1 MVKTGKLT
9 DAEKFYIEQ
18 NPDHLTIKEMADK
31 LDRSLPLVGKHYK
44 EAEANKVPDPPKT
57 AEEVKNESR
66 MFKLMGRKE
75 RKGQHVA
82 TVMTP
87 AASELADAQ
96 RPQRLSS
103 KKLNSAIHKPKG

>member
-1 MVKTGKLT
+1 MAKGGKLT
-9 DAEKFYIEQ
+9 DAERFYIEQ
-18 NPDHLTIKEMADK
+18 NPDNLTIKEMADK
-31 LDRSLPLVGKHYK
+31 LDRSLPLVGKYYRVV
-44 EAEANKVPDPPKT
+44 EENKAQEPPKT
-57 AEEVKNESR
+57 AEEVKNESQ
-66 MFKLMGRKE
+66 MFKLMGRKV
-75 RKGQHVA
+75 RNNQHVA